1 MAGPNFDG
9 LDTTTADIWPRR
21 VYHLREE
28 VICWVFWAGKF
39 PEPPRG
45 GVCLT
50 EAGSFTGC
58 RLQRGRLYGPSRLSK
73 FSKRFVVYL
82 SLHSGAST
90 FAFEAFQTS
99 AFQSLVLLYFSSF
112 FLFFLRVIT
121 DFFLVDCGF

>member
-45 GVCLT
+45 DVCLT

-58 RLQRGRLYGPSRLSK
+58 RLQQFQRGRLNGPSRLSK

-82 SLHSGAST
+82 SLHSGVST
-90 FAFEAFQTS
+90 FGFEASKRPLFK
-99 AFQSLVLLYFSSF
+99 ALCYCIFVLFFSSS
-112 FLFFLRVIT
+112 
-121 DFFLVDCGF
+121 